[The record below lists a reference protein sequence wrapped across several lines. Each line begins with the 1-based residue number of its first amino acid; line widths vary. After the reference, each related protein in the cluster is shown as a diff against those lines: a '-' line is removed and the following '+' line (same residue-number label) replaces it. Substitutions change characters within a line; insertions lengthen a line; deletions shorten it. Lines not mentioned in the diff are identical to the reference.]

1 MKKLLITAAAIIV
14 SAGAA
19 QAQTG
24 GLVTVAPN
32 INIAIVNQISINT
45 ATNASP
51 AISVA
56 IALHGN
62 AISHANTINIMNQNG
77 WNLAGIP

>member
-1 MKKLLITAAAIIV
+1 MKKLLMIAAAIIV

-24 GLVTVAPN
+24 GLVTVAPTII
-32 INIAIVNQISINT
+32 INHQIIINT
-45 ATNASP
+45 AVNASP
-51 AISVA
+51 AVSVA

-62 AISHANTINIMNQNG
+62 ATSHATTINIMNQNG
-77 WNLAGIP
+77 WNLAGLP